1 MTGIMSVVAGS
12 AQNIVYVPGLV
23 KRLYTGYAGAD
34 ADWFEGRIPYN
45 TSIDTPPQDQSWS
58 DDDYSGLWQGYFRPT
73 ITGVNTFTMQISG
86 SRYDAYVYLWVGST
100 ALSGYASNNA
110 LISAAGTASAGT
122 SLVAGINYPIRIQV
136 GYADDS
142 GFFTSSNLN
151 FTLLINSSTSYQTYY
166 NQLTVGF

>member
-1 MTGIMSVVAGS
+1 MSVVAGS

-34 ADWFEGRIPYN
+34 TSWFEGRGPYN

-58 DDDYSGLWQGYFRPT
+58 NDDYSGLWQGYFRPT
-73 ITGVNTFTMQISG
+73 VTGVNTFTIQISG
-86 SRYDAYVYLWVGST
+86 NRYNAYVYLWLGNT

-122 SLVAGINYPIRIQV
+122 SLIAGINYPIRIQV

-151 FTLLINSSTSYQTYY
+151 FTLLINGSASYQTYY

>member
-1 MTGIMSVVAGS
+1 MSVVAGS

-23 KRLYTGYAGAD
+23 RRLYSGYAGAD
-34 ADWFEGRIPYN
+34 ANWFNSQSPYN
-45 TSIDTPPQDQSWS
+45 VSIDTPPQDQSWS
-58 DDDYSGLWQGYFRPT
+58 NDDYSGLWQGYFRPAV
-73 ITGVNTFTMQISG
+73 TGVNTFTMQISG
-86 SRYDAYVYLWVGST
+86 SRYISYVYLWLGST

-110 LISAAGTASAGT
+110 LISASGTASAGT

-142 GFFTSSNLN
+142 GFFTSSDLS
-151 FTLLINSSTSYQTYY
+151 FTLLINSSTSYQTFY